1 VRPMKTLDKD
11 MSQFVQRQPRRRA
24 PRANVRGS
32 IAAVVRLENGR
43 QLPAKLQQISNTG
56 GLLDLAAYLEERTSV
71 DLTIYLTSGPVRA
84 TAEMMFPMLGAV
96 SYLQPFR
103 FTNLGP
109 AELHALDREVNT
121 ALQHGVTAK
130 PGDTAARPPRYYLEQ
145 W

>member
-1 VRPMKTLDKD
+1 

-43 QLPAKLQQISNTG
+43 QLAAKLQIISITG
-56 GLLDLAAYLEERTSV
+56 GLLDLAAYLEERTWV
-71 DLTIYLTSGPVRA
+71 DVTIYLSSGPVRA

-103 FTNLGP
+103 FTNLGGD
-109 AELHALDREVNT
+109 ELHAIDQEVN
-121 ALQHGVTAK
+121 AVLQQKVMSKSAQTGTRA
-130 PGDTAARPPRYYLEQ
+130 PRYNLEQ